1 MIAYWITLLAI
12 AVGVAFIAEKMK
24 QPYPTFLV
32 VMGLIIGLTPIP
44 GLGEIKSYVVNDTV
58 FQTTVIFIFL
68 SALLG
73 DAALKLPFN
82 ELKKNKKSISLLALL
97 GTFLTFLI
105 VATLTYFLL
114 QLSLQEALIFGAL
127 MAATDPVSV
136 LSIFKSMGLNKRLSI
151 VVEGESLAN
160 DGVAVVLFQIAVVT
174 TVLSLTGTLD
184 ALLEFLKVVSGGI
197 LIGGVF
203 GFIASRITSKID
215 HYLVETGLSMVLFY
229 GTFQLAEHFEVSG
242 VIAVVVGGVIL
253 GNYGRN
259 VGMSDLTHEKVNSFW
274 ETIAFLSN
282 TLIFLLVGLEVSRI
296 DFLDKG
302 WLIVTSILIVILAR
316 FIAVYISLSFDKSI
330 PSLWKPIIAWGGL
343 KGSLSIALILGVT
356 PEFAGR
362 DLLLAMTFSNV
373 VFSLLVQGTTLKKLV
388 SILGIK

>member
-1 MIAYWITLLAI
+1 MITYWIILLAI
-12 AVGVAFIAEKMK
+12 AIGVVFIAEKMK

-32 VMGLIIGLTPIP
+32 VIGLIIGLVPIP
-44 GLGEIKSYVVNDTV
+44 ALGEIKSYAANDTV

-73 DAALKLPFN
+73 DAALKLPFD
-82 ELKKNKKSISLLALL
+82 ELKRNKKSISLLALL
-97 GTFLTFLI
+97 GTFLTFLL
-105 VATLTYFLL
+105 VALSTYFFLH
-114 QLSLQEALIFGAL
+114 LSLQEALIFGAL

-174 TVLSLTGTLD
+174 TALSLTGTLN
-184 ALLEFLKVVSGGI
+184 ALLEFLKVATGGV

-203 GFIASRITSKID
+203 GLIASRITSKID

-229 GTFQLAEHFEVSG
+229 GTFQLAEHFGVSG
-242 VIAVVVGGVIL
+242 VISVVVGGVIL
-253 GNYGRN
+253 GTYGRN
-259 VGMSDLTHEKVNSFW
+259 IGMSDLTHEKVNSFW

-282 TLIFLLVGLEVSRI
+282 ALIFLLVGLEVSRI

-302 WLIVTSILIVILAR
+302 WLIVGSILIVLLAR
-316 FIAVYISLSFDKSI
+316 FLAVYISLAFDKSI
-330 PSLWKPIIAWGGL
+330 PTSWKPIISWGGL
-343 KGSLSIALILGVT
+343 KGSLSIALVLGIT
-356 PEFAGR
+356 PEFEGKN
-362 DLLLAMTFSNV
+362 LLLAMTFSNV
-373 VFSLLVQGTTLKKLV
+373 VFSLLIQGTTLKKLV
-388 SILGIK
+388 SVLNVK

>member
-1 MIAYWITLLAI
+1 MIAYWIILLTI
-12 AVGVAFIAEKMK
+12 AVGVVFIAEKMK

-32 VMGLIIGLTPIP
+32 VIGLIIGLIPIP
-44 GLGEIKSYVVNDTV
+44 GLGEIKSYAVNDTV
-58 FQTTVIFIFL
+58 FQTSVIFIFL

-73 DAALKLPFN
+73 DAALKLPLA
-82 ELKKNKKSISLLALL
+82 ELKKNKKSTSLLAIL
-97 GTFLTFLI
+97 GTFLTFLV
-105 VATLTYFLL
+105 VAILTYFLL
-114 QLSLQEALIFGAL
+114 HLSLQEALIFGAL

-160 DGVAVVLFQIAVVT
+160 DGVAVVLFQIAVMT

-184 ALLEFLKVVSGGI
+184 ALLEFLKVVSGGV

-229 GTFQLAEHFEVSG
+229 GTFQLAEHFDVSG
-242 VIAVVVGGVIL
+242 VISVVVGGVIL

-282 TLIFLLVGLEVSRI
+282 ALIFLLVGLEVSRI
-296 DFLDKG
+296 NFLDKG
-302 WLIVTSILIVILAR
+302 WLIVISILIVILAR
-316 FIAVYISLSFDKSI
+316 FIAVYMSLSFDKSI
-330 PSLWKPIIAWGGL
+330 PTLWKPIIAWGGL

-373 VFSLLVQGTTLKKLV
+373 VFSLLIQGTTLKKLV
-388 SILGIK
+388 SVLGIK